1 MDDSRFRETDRVSV
15 MTRQRLVFLSNIAS
29 PYQVKFADVL
39 QEHVDT
45 EFWFYKQI
53 TDQRPDWWI
62 IPLGQRCRVLR
73 GSYFSKKTN
82 YLSLDVFLQL
92 IRFRPHILL
101 LAGFTPFHA
110 LLLQIVKLFGVR
122 VVVMSEPIRNVR
134 GETSG
139 ESTLLTRENGLHKTT
154 RIHRLFKRADLI
166 FGMGNVARDQFINE
180 LGFPSERVVS
190 APYPI
195 DIETHMSH
203 PLRQIEPNDPIHLLF
218 ANRLIER
225 YQPLVALEA
234 YRILKEEYPN
244 LSMSLNR
251 DGHLADACRRYI
263 EDEQLTDVTFLDEI
277 ESWDGLNLVYR
288 SSDILVLPATYSN
301 GNISIIEACASG
313 MGIVVSY
320 DVNNVARHL
329 HEGINC
335 YKCEPTVA
343 SLVTELKHYLDHP
356 ERLTT
361 HGQRSKELVTPR
373 LNANTAAVYVDL
385 LQPLYRKGDSHHA
398 EAAVARGSD
407 ASSSHHP
414 KSETTRDI
422 HRSL

>member
-1 MDDSRFRETDRVSV
+1 MDDSCFRETNRVSV

-39 QEHVDT
+39 HEHMDT

-53 TDQRPDWWI
+53 TDQRPDWWV
-62 IPLGQRCRVLR
+62 IPLGKRCRVL
-73 GSYFSKKTN
+73 
-82 YLSLDVFLQL
+82 
-92 IRFRPHILL
+92 
-101 LAGFTPFHA
+101 
-110 LLLQIVKLFGVR
+110 IVKLFGVR
-122 VVVMSEPIRNVR
+122 VVIMSEPIRNVR

-139 ESTLLTRENGLHKTT
+139 DSTLLTSENGLHKTR

-166 FGMGNVARDQFINE
+166 FGMGNVARDQFIKE

-203 PLRQIEPNDPIHLLF
+203 PLRQKGPNDPIHLLF

-263 EDEQLTDVTFLDEI
+263 EDEQLTDVTFLDGI
-277 ESWDGLNLVYR
+277 ESWDGLNLV
-288 SSDILVLPATYSN
+288 
-301 GNISIIEACASG
+301 
-313 MGIVVSY
+313 
-320 DVNNVARHL
+320 
-329 HEGINC
+329 
-335 YKCEPTVA
+335 
-343 SLVTELKHYLDHP
+343 
-356 ERLTT
+356 
-361 HGQRSKELVTPR
+361 
-373 LNANTAAVYVDL
+373 
-385 LQPLYRKGDSHHA
+385 
-398 EAAVARGSD
+398 
-407 ASSSHHP
+407 
-414 KSETTRDI
+414 
-422 HRSL
+422 

>member
-1 MDDSRFRETDRVSV
+1 MDNSRFRETNRVSV
-15 MTRQRLVFLSNIAS
+15 MTRQRIVFLSNMAS
-29 PYQVKFADVL
+29 PYQVKFADAL
-39 QEHVDT
+39 HKYFDT
-45 EFWFYKQI
+45 EFWFYRQI
-53 TDQRPDWWI
+53 TDQRPDWWV
-62 IPLGQRCRVLR
+62 IPLGKRCRILR

-82 YLSLDVFLQL
+82 YLSLDVFVQL

-122 VVVMSEPIRNVR
+122 VVVMSEPIRSVR

-166 FGMGNVARDQFINE
+166 FGMGNVARDQFIKE

-203 PLRQIEPNDPIHLLF
+203 PLRQKGTNDPIHLLF

-263 EDEQLTDVTFLDEI
+263 EDEQLADVTFLDEI

-313 MGIVVSY
+313 MGIVVSH
-320 DVNNVARHL
+320 DVNNVERHL

-343 SLVTELKHYLDHP
+343 SLVIELKRYLEHP
-356 ERLTT
+356 EKLKA
-361 HGQRSKELVTPR
+361 HGQQSKELVTPR
-373 LNANTAAVYVDL
+373 LNASTAAIYADL

-398 EAAVARGSD
+398 EADVARGRD

-422 HRSL
+422 HRTL